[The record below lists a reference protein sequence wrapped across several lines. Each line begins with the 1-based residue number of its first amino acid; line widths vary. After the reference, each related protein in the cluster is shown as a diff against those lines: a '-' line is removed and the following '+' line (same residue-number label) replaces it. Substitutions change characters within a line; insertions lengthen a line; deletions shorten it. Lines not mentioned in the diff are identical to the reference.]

1 MILLKFKDTIE
12 NTNRMVDTGKYP
24 SIGDSVIYKT
34 SLQLDM
40 RNSTPIYVPS
50 KNNTIKDYNNR
61 KKDKNGQEIRVK
73 LLEQKHFNDSV
84 IVYCDDTLEWSTNK
98 LYSYD
103 EVVNRSTKEQ
113 AYAIFLMLNR
123 GTLVDDMNEDQ
134 KLFLFNRYDYKVTST
149 PMKLNSLNSNKLYKI
164 HYKFVLK

>member
-1 MILLKFKDTIE
+1 MAEEKLCIFFCH
-12 NTNRMVDTGKYP
+12 
-24 SIGDSVIYKT
+24 
-34 SLQLDM
+34 
-40 RNSTPIYVPS
+40 STHL
-50 KNNTIKDYNNR
+50 R
-61 KKDKNGQEIRVK
+61 
-73 LLEQKHFNDSV
+73 HFCND
-84 IVYCDDTLEWSTNK
+84 
-98 LYSYD
+98 
-103 EVVNRSTKEQ
+103 TKEQ

>member
-1 MILLKFKDTIE
+1 
-12 NTNRMVDTGKYP
+12 MV
-24 SIGDSVIYKT
+24 S
-34 SLQLDM
+34 
-40 RNSTPIYVPS
+40 
-50 KNNTIKDYNNR
+50 
-61 KKDKNGQEIRVK
+61 
-73 LLEQKHFNDSV
+73 
-84 IVYCDDTLEWSTNK
+84 
-98 LYSYD
+98 
-103 EVVNRSTKEQ
+103 RSTKEQ

>member
-1 MILLKFKDTIE
+1 MQ
-12 NTNRMVDTGKYP
+12 
-24 SIGDSVIYKT
+24 KT
-34 SLQLDM
+34 A
-40 RNSTPIYVPS
+40 T
-50 KNNTIKDYNNR
+50 KN
-61 KKDKNGQEIRVK
+61 
-73 LLEQKHFNDSV
+73 
-84 IVYCDDTLEWSTNK
+84 
-98 LYSYD
+98 
-103 EVVNRSTKEQ
+103 NRSTKEQ

>member
-1 MILLKFKDTIE
+1 MVCKYLFK
-12 NTNRMVDTGKYP
+12 
-24 SIGDSVIYKT
+24 
-34 SLQLDM
+34 
-40 RNSTPIYVPS
+40 
-50 KNNTIKDYNNR
+50 
-61 KKDKNGQEIRVK
+61 
-73 LLEQKHFNDSV
+73 
-84 IVYCDDTLEWSTNK
+84 NK

-103 EVVNRSTKEQ
+103 EVVNRSTKGQ

>member
-1 MILLKFKDTIE
+1 MSWE
-12 NTNRMVDTGKYP
+12 H
-24 SIGDSVIYKT
+24 
-34 SLQLDM
+34 
-40 RNSTPIYVPS
+40 
-50 KNNTIKDYNNR
+50 NR
-61 KKDKNGQEIRVK
+61 KKDKTGQEIRVQ

-149 PMKLNSLNSNKLYKI
+149 PIKLNSLNSNKLYKI

>member
-1 MILLKFKDTIE
+1 M
-12 NTNRMVDTGKYP
+12 
-24 SIGDSVIYKT
+24 
-34 SLQLDM
+34 
-40 RNSTPIYVPS
+40 
-50 KNNTIKDYNNR
+50 
-61 KKDKNGQEIRVK
+61 
-73 LLEQKHFNDSV
+73 
-84 IVYCDDTLEWSTNK
+84 YCDDTLEWSTNK

-103 EVVNRSTKEQ
+103 EVVKRSTKEQ